1 MDMVIIIKSLGSV
14 FVLIGFVYLF
24 RPILLKN
31 LMSFFKKGKRVY
43 FAGLV
48 RFALAVIF
56 LLAATQCRE
65 PKIVG
70 IFGIL
75 FLISGIL
82 IFILGPDMIRRIFDW
97 YETQSNVIFRVIASA
112 VIVVGAIIIFS
123 A

>member
-1 MDMVIIIKSLGSV
+1 MDMVIVIKSLGSV
-14 FVLIGFVYLF
+14 FILIGFVYLF
-24 RPILLKN
+24 RPIILKN

-82 IFILGPDMIRRIFDW
+82 VFVLGPDMIRRIFDW

>member
-1 MDMVIIIKSLGSV
+1 MDMVIVIKSLGSV
-14 FVLIGFVYLF
+14 FILIGFVYLF
-24 RPILLKN
+24 RPIILKD

-70 IFGIL
+70 VFGIL

-82 IFILGPDMIRRIFDW
+82 VFVLGPDMIRRIFDW

>member
-1 MDMVIIIKSLGSV
+1 MDMVIVIKSLGSV
-14 FVLIGFVYLF
+14 FILIGFVYLF
-24 RPILLKN
+24 RPIILKN

-70 IFGIL
+70 VFGIL

-82 IFILGPDMIRRIFDW
+82 VFVLGPDVIRRIFDW
-97 YETQSNVIFRVIASA
+97 YETQSNIIFRMIASA